1 MSNTVTGRYKVGW
14 RDGRGM
20 VPIPGLTSPR
30 VSPGAG
36 VGTKED
42 KEARCCSDSVP
53 AARLSVDEVLL
64 KFLVRELALRNGLR
78 YYSLVSSPP
87 VH

>member
-1 MSNTVTGRYKVGW
+1 MGGGRS
-14 RDGRGM
+14 
-20 VPIPGLTSPR
+20 PSPSLSPR

-42 KEARCCSDSVP
+42 QEARCCSDNVP
-53 AARLSVDEVLL
+53 AARLSMDEVLP
-64 KFLVRELALRNGLR
+64 KFLARELALRNGLC
-78 YYSLVSSPP
+78 YCSHVSSLP